1 MFNFEKVSSVGREEI
16 WIFLVNVAGGG
27 GGVGERE
34 RGGGTPI
41 HKGRGKLGISGV
53 LTLIYNSISLK

>member
-34 RGGGTPI
+34 RGGGHQYTRE
-41 HKGRGKLGISGV
+41 GENWVFQES
-53 LTLIYNSISLK
+53 

>member
-34 RGGGTPI
+34 RGGTPI

>member
-34 RGGGTPI
+34 RERGGGHQYTRE
-41 HKGRGKLGISGV
+41 GENWAFQES
-53 LTLIYNSISLK
+53 

>member
-34 RGGGTPI
+34 RGGGTNTQG
-41 HKGRGKLGISGV
+41 KGKTGYFR
-53 LTLIYNSISLK
+53 SLDTDL